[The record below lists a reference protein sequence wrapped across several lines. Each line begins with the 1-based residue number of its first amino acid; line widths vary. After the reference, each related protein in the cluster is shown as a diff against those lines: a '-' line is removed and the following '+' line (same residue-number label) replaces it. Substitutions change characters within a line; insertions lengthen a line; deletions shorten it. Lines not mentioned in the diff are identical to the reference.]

1 MPSISFEKWTSQRQ
15 RALDEIEAAHRS
27 VGGSQRGRRYT
38 TQQINQAFAVLLSSQ
53 FQGYC
58 RELHSECADHFVQS
72 VTSLPLRAALHILL
86 VQNRKLDKGNPNPGN
101 LGSDYNRFGLP
112 FWDVIISHDGRNQL
126 RRDALEDLNNWR
138 NAIAHQDFDRKLLG
152 STVLRL
158 GYVRSWRTACQH
170 LAATFDQVM
179 RLHLLAINGNSPW

>member
-1 MPSISFEKWTSQRQ
+1 
-15 RALDEIEAAHRS
+15 

-86 VQNRKLDKGNPNPGN
+86 VQHRKLDKGNPNPGN

-112 FWDVIISHDGRNQL
+112 FWDVVISHDARNQL

-170 LAATFDQVM
+170 LAVTFDEVM
-179 RLHLLAINGNSPW
+179 RFHLLAINGNSPW